1 MSYEEIQIPEEPDRA
16 VQRAVGIT
24 PRWHETLGSV
34 GGVLGVAPA
43 VDLRGIQMLAPYQR
57 K

>member
-16 VQRAVGIT
+16 VQRAVRIT

-34 GGVLGVAPA
+34 VGVLGVAPA
-43 VDLRGIQMLAPYQR
+43 VDLGEHKMLAPYRR